1 MKCSIIKIEESYG
14 GPAVTDSGCEF
25 DPIVALALLPHN
37 GSKSFLKELSYLNVT
52 KFLWRYFFPFF
63 VQK

>member
-25 DPIVALALLPHN
+25 DPIVALALLPS
-37 GSKSFLKELSYLNVT
+37 SKWVEIISEGNFLS
-52 KFLWRYFFPFF
+52 
-63 VQK
+63 

>member
-37 GSKSFLKELSYLNVT
+37 GSKSFLKGTFLS
-52 KFLWRYFFPFF
+52 
-63 VQK
+63 